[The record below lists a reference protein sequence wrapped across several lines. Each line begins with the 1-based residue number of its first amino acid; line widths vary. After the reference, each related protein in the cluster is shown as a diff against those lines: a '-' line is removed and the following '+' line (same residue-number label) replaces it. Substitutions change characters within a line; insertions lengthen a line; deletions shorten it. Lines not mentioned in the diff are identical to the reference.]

1 MVRFYA
7 FGRRQTREKAHGLRG
22 PMARVRDHDGLLP
35 ASSMA
40 LAIFLVFS
48 IVFGR
53 FLVEIPG
60 GTPLRCDLFF
70 DPSPQ

>member
-1 MVRFYA
+1 MAGFYA

-22 PMARVRDHDGLLP
+22 PPGSVRDHDGLLP
-35 ASSMA
+35 ASQEA

-48 IVFGR
+48 IVFRR
-53 FLVEIPG
+53 FLVEIWG

-70 DPSPQ
+70 DLSPQ